1 MGEAVNSSLPL
12 NIITLL
18 IPVLFYF
25 LGLNSNLEQIKILF
39 SEKISLLYGLG
50 IQLILLPLIGL
61 LVSEIF
67 SNSLFAIA
75 AVIVLIVP
83 GGHVSGLLTHIKGGN
98 VPLSVFLTSFASII
112 SPLTIIFWLTIIT
125 TRSSEFSIDSVT
137 SFMQLLVFVLAPFV
151 LGMIIKKN
159 FPKFTNL
166 IFNPLDKFLK
176 LIIVVVSIWTPID
189 LATYILDNIQQGVLI
204 SFTSLIMI
212 FVVSKL
218 VINFSKIDLPN
229 AKTLQIEALCQNF
242 PIVLGVSLALQLP
255 EIAIYGMIYY
265 LTSMVFAVSYSFSK
279 KY

>member
-1 MGEAVNSSLPL
+1 MAEAVSSSLPL
-12 NIITLL
+12 NIVTLL

-25 LGLNSNLEQIKILF
+25 LGLSSNLEQIKILF

-61 LVSEIF
+61 LVSVIF
-67 SNSLFAIA
+67 SNSLFGVA

-83 GGHVSGLLTHIKGGN
+83 GGHVSGLLSHIKGGN

-125 TRSSEFSIDSVT
+125 SRSSEFSIDQAASLI
-137 SFMQLLVFVLAPFV
+137 QLLVFVLAPFV
-151 LGMIIKKN
+151 IGMIVKKN

-176 LIIVVVSIWTPID
+176 LSIVVVSIWTPID
-189 LATYILDNIQQGVLI
+189 LASYILDNIQQGVLI
-204 SFTSLIMI
+204 STTSLIMI
-212 FVVSKL
+212 FVTSRL
-218 VINFSKIDLPN
+218 LINFSKIDLPN

-242 PIVLGVSLALQLP
+242 PIVLGISLALELP
-255 EIAIYGMIYY
+255 EVAIYGVIYY

>member
-25 LGLNSNLEQIKILF
+25 LGLSSNLEQIKILF

-75 AVIVLIVP
+75 AVIVLVVP
-83 GGHVSGLLTHIKGGN
+83 GGHISGLLTHIKGGN

-125 TRSSEFSIDSVT
+125 TRSSEFSIDPVT
-137 SFMQLLVFVLAPFV
+137 SFIQLLVFVLAPFV
-151 LGMIIKKN
+151 LGLIVKKN

-212 FVVSKL
+212 FVISKL

>member
-1 MGEAVNSSLPL
+1 MAEAVSSSLPL
-12 NIITLL
+12 NIVTLL

-25 LGLNSNLEQIKILF
+25 LGLSSNLEQIKILF

-61 LVSEIF
+61 LVSAIF

-125 TRSSEFSIDSVT
+125 TRSSEFSIDPVT

>member
-12 NIITLL
+12 NIVTLL

-25 LGLNSNLEQIKILF
+25 LGLSSNLEQIKILF

-61 LVSEIF
+61 LVSAIF

-83 GGHVSGLLTHIKGGN
+83 GGHVSGLLSHIKGGN

-125 TRSSEFSIDSVT
+125 TRSSEFSIDPVT

>member
-25 LGLNSNLEQIKILF
+25 LGLSSNLEQIKILF

-75 AVIVLIVP
+75 AVIVVIVP

-125 TRSSEFSIDSVT
+125 TRSSEFSIDPVT
-137 SFMQLLVFVLAPFV
+137 SFIQLLVFVLSPFV

-189 LATYILDNIQQGVLI
+189 LSTYILDNIQQGVLI

>member
-1 MGEAVNSSLPL
+1 M
-12 NIITLL
+12 
-18 IPVLFYF
+18 
-25 LGLNSNLEQIKILF
+25 
-39 SEKISLLYGLG
+39 
-50 IQLILLPLIGL
+50 
-61 LVSEIF
+61 
-67 SNSLFAIA
+67 
-75 AVIVLIVP
+75 IVLIVP

-151 LGMIIKKN
+151 LGLIIKKN

-212 FVVSKL
+212 FVISKL

>member
-1 MGEAVNSSLPL
+1 MAEAVSSSLPL
-12 NIITLL
+12 NIVTLL

-25 LGLNSNLEQIKILF
+25 LGLSSNLEQIKILF

-67 SNSLFAIA
+67 SNSLFGVA

-83 GGHVSGLLTHIKGGN
+83 GGHVSGLLSHIKGGN

-125 TRSSEFSIDSVT
+125 SRSSEFSIDQAASLI
-137 SFMQLLVFVLAPFV
+137 QLLVFVLAPFV
-151 LGMIIKKN
+151 LGMIVKKN

-176 LIIVVVSIWTPID
+176 LSIVVVSIWTPID
-189 LATYILDNIQQGVLI
+189 LATYILDNIQQGLLL
-204 SFTSLIMI
+204 SMTSLIMI
-212 FVVSKL
+212 FVTSRVL
-218 VINFSKIDLPN
+218 INFSKIDLPN

-242 PIVLGVSLALQLP
+242 PIVLGIALALEIP
-255 EIAIYGMIYY
+255 EVAIYGMIYY
-265 LTSMVFAVSYSFSK
+265 LISMVFAVSYSFSK

>member
-1 MGEAVNSSLPL
+1 MAEAVSSSLPL
-12 NIITLL
+12 NIVTLL

-25 LGLNSNLEQIKILF
+25 LGLSSNLEQIKILF

-67 SNSLFAIA
+67 SNSLFGVA

-83 GGHVSGLLTHIKGGN
+83 GGHVSGLLSHIKGGN
-98 VPLSVFLTSFASII
+98 VPLSVFLTSFASVI

-125 TRSSEFSIDSVT
+125 SRSSEFSIDQAASLI
-137 SFMQLLVFVLAPFV
+137 QLLVFVLAPFV
-151 LGMIIKKN
+151 LGMIVKKN

-176 LIIVVVSIWTPID
+176 LSIVVVSIWTPID
-189 LATYILDNIQQGVLI
+189 LATYILDNIQQGLLI
-204 SFTSLIMI
+204 SLTSLIMI
-212 FVVSKL
+212 FATSRVL
-218 VINFSKIDLPN
+218 INFSKIDLPN

-242 PIVLGVSLALQLP
+242 PIVLGIALALEIP
-255 EIAIYGMIYY
+255 EVAIYGMIYY